1 MRRGDLAMTGFDA
14 IRRHDKALGGK
25 VPLVAGLCSSRA
37 FAHRGPLPVA
47 GTFPSRSRLTRQTKR
62 IAPRT

>member
-25 VPLVAGLCSSRA
+25 VRLVAGA
-37 FAHRGPLPVA
+37 
-47 GTFPSRSRLTRQTKR
+47 FPSRSRLTRQTKR